1 MKILKLS
8 ATDSTNS
15 YLRNLLRKSDVENW
29 TVVTAE
35 YQTKG
40 KGQFSNKW
48 ISEEGKN
55 LTFSI
60 LVKFEKLST
69 DYQFYLNYSVSIAI
83 YNVLKYY
90 ISERITVKWPNDI
103 LSANK
108 KICGILIK
116 CVLKNTH
123 VNHAIIG
130 VGLNVN
136 QTEFPSE
143 FSATSIKNIIGHDV
157 DRDELLQKILLE
169 MQYQFILINR
179 QRFDEI
185 KQQYESILYRKG
197 TPSMFVDVE
206 NNKFLGKITG
216 ISLKGKLQVELDDES
231 VKEFDLKEI
240 RFA

>member
-1 MKILKLS
+1 MEEKL
-8 ATDSTNS
+8 DD
-15 YLRNLLRKSDVENW
+15 Y
-29 TVVTAE
+29 TVVMTKF
-35 YQTKG
+35 QTQG
-40 KGQFSNKW
+40 RGQLGTVWHSQ
-48 ISEEGKN
+48 EGKN
-55 LTFSI
+55 LMFSVFKRI
-60 LVKFEKLST
+60 PFVPSEHA
-69 DYQFYLNYSVSIAI
+69 FYLSIVTALAI
-83 YNVLKYY
+83 VKTLKGFN
-90 ISERITVKWPNDI
+90 IPKLKVKWPNDI

-169 MQYQFILINR
+169 IQYQFILINH

-206 NNKFLGKITG
+206 NTKFLGKITG
-216 ISLKGKLQVELDDES
+216 ISLRGKLQVELDDES